1 MWFVKHRCLSI
12 ITINQQ
18 LCGHH
23 FAWQPGCVEKSTCQV
38 RGVTSFPSKEQW
50 NSHSESVRCPLRASP
65 VNKMSKHLLI
75 REHRTQD
82 VKASKASDGNSWRA
96 WLWGSLESSQS
107 SEVVSPGG
115 TNDCRRG
122 FTASLW
128 ETGAFT
134 LHVHGPK
141 SSGRFWDVLFFFWS
155 SFRLI
160 FNECHATNS
169 LKLNCS
175 NRSYAAKD
183 GSLWMLLFRPTNWL
197 MSSFFAIG
205 PKLSHRIQRV
215 VLRCYESWLF
225 NLFNRCSL
233 FQDEVR
239 AKFPA
244 MVHFDGTARHQ
255 SVSKNDEPWIHSLL
269 HAVASWTGLAVL
281 INTSFNSKGA
291 KGSNMGD
298 VYLQNVSFM

>member
-141 SSGRFWDVLFFFWS
+141 SSGRFWDVLFFF
-155 SFRLI
+155 
-160 FNECHATNS
+160 
-169 LKLNCS
+169 
-175 NRSYAAKD
+175 D
-183 GSLWMLLFRPTNWL
+183 LLFGWFSMNVTPLTHWNWTVQIEVMLQRTVRYECCFSGRPTGWCL
-197 MSSFFAIG
+197 
-205 PKLSHRIQRV
+205 
-215 VLRCYESWLF
+215 
-225 NLFNRCSL
+225 
-233 FQDEVR
+233 
-239 AKFPA
+239 
-244 MVHFDGTARHQ
+244 
-255 SVSKNDEPWIHSLL
+255 HSLQL
-269 HAVASWTGLAVL
+269 VPNCHTG
-281 INTSFNSKGA
+281 FKG
-291 KGSNMGD
+291 
-298 VYLQNVSFM
+298 